1 MTHNLKIISIVN
13 QKGGVGKTT
22 TAINLGTAL
31 AAIDKK
37 VLLVDLDPQGNL
49 STGIGVTEKQRKQSA
64 YDLIIESFSINETI
78 QETKIPNL
86 KIIPSHINLSGIEF
100 ELAAD
105 DERTSK
111 LNNKINNLD
120 KDYDFVFIDCPP
132 SLGILTVNSLVA
144 SNSVLVP
151 LQCEF
156 YALEGLAQLLRTI
169 EKVRENLNPNLL
181 LEGVILTMFDSRN
194 RLSEDVVEDAREHLG
209 KKVFDT
215 VIPRNVR
222 LSEAPSHGLPAIIYD
237 QNCVGSLAY
246 IALAKELINRLGIK

>member
-1 MTHNLKIISIVN
+1 MRDNFKIISIVN

-37 VLLVDLDPQGNL
+37 ILLIDLDPQGNL
-49 STGIGVTEKQRKQSA
+49 STGIGVTEKQRKISV
-64 YDLIIESFSINETI
+64 YDLIIQDSSIHQTI
-78 QETKIPNL
+78 QETRIPNL
-86 KIIPSHINLSGIEF
+86 KIIPSNINLSGIEF
-100 ELAAD
+100 ELAT
-105 DERTSK
+105 DEDRTNK
-111 LNNKINNLD
+111 LNNKINDL
-120 KDYDFVFIDCPP
+120 KEGYDFVLIDCPP

-144 SNSVLVP
+144 SDSVLVP

-169 EKVRENLNPNLL
+169 EKIKDNLNPNLF

-194 RLSEDVVEDAREHLG
+194 RLSDDVVADAREHLG

-215 VIPRNVR
+215 IIPRNVR

-237 QNCVGSLAY
+237 QKCVGSAAY
-246 IALAKELINRLGIK
+246 IDLAKELINRLGI